1 LLLAM
6 SRVSRRARAAA
17 KLRNASATCRWAFAR
32 ATIGETDCTR
42 SRMTRHIK
50 RYRST
55 GIFDRVCRC
64 TSRCVAGP
72 RPSIPKIRCPSRVM
86 HLRVPWRGVPLPGG
100 SSFRSLADALVL
112 PSDLR
117 VSDAHGICC
126 SSQVCSRLRV
136 IGHLWTIGPTC
147 RFSFSV
153 RPIDFRRADFTARQI
168 KMRASNSSGK
178 SWRI

>member
-1 LLLAM
+1 LRRPCGFTLCGCGAAGLGW
-6 SRVSRRARAAA
+6 RTCCLRCREESRREDATS
-17 KLRNASATCRWAFAR
+17 LQCNASATCLWLFAR
-32 ATIGETDCTR
+32 GAVGETDCTR

-86 HLRVPWRGVPLPGG
+86 HRRVPWRGVPLPGG
-100 SSFRSLADALVL
+100 SSLRSLADAHVL

-136 IGHLWTIGPTC
+136 IAPSLGDRAHVP
-147 RFSFSV
+147 FSIQ
-153 RPIDFRRADFTARQI
+153 RPPD
-168 KMRASNSSGK
+168 
-178 SWRI
+178 